1 MQEELAL
8 PKRAFR
14 KSTRAPPDANI
25 FANDIVPVHRA
36 RLTFSRVGHGLTIE
50 ISTSV
55 SFQN

>member
-1 MQEELAL
+1 MQEEQAL
-8 PKRAFR
+8 PERAFR
-14 KSTRAPPDANI
+14 KSIRAPPDANI

-55 SFQN
+55 QN